1 MIRKKNRNVKLKPKE
16 KKESTKDENALNS
29 NDIFYNFFKII
40 DKSQHQNKK
49 KFSVKEKLKTWDE
62 GVTWTL

>member
-1 MIRKKNRNVKLKPKE
+1 MKINLLSLNKMIRKKNRNVKLKPKE

-40 DKSQHQNKK
+40 DKS
-49 KFSVKEKLKTWDE
+49 
-62 GVTWTL
+62 